1 MADDSIYNNQDD
13 TTATTT
19 NFPHP
24 RQTLLNLT
32 NDASPRI
39 SPLEQEVLDEYS
51 RLLSNLNQVRTH
63 AVPQHPHD

>member
-13 TTATTT
+13 TTTTT

-32 NDASPRI
+32 NDASPGV

-51 RLLSNLNQVRTH
+51 RLLSNLNQVRTQ
-63 AVPQHPHD
+63 AVPQHPYG